1 MFISFVLGALRSNYN
16 FLLFVVDSRYRVLNL
31 RDYRERPKEN
41 SKLYI
46 SWSFINFNPPGGSV
60 IFTRKRKEKTY
71 RRDPFQGKDI
81 FLLLRIGCYHGAKL
95 FANYTRL
102 NPPFSTFL
110 SDGDKESSLEGTYK
124 FLVLL
129 SE

>member
-1 MFISFVLGALRSNYN
+1 MDVWGCAEIFP
-16 FLLFVVDSRYRVLNL
+16 D
-31 RDYRERPKEN
+31 
-41 SKLYI
+41 
-46 SWSFINFNPPGGSV
+46 SV

-110 SDGDKESSLEGTYK
+110 SDGDKEYTLYMNIT
-124 FLVLL
+124 LL
-129 SE
+129 RHVFS